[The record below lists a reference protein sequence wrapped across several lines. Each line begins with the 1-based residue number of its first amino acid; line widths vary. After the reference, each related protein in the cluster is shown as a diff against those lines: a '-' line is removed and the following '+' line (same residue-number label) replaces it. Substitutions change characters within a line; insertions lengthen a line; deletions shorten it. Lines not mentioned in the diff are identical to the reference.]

1 MATHVTKTFNVVKE
15 ARDVL
20 ENITNYNCDFLYQA
34 PTPAEYNSVSNKV
47 LGNMVVFFEEIRVAI
62 AEHQQRVKAGDTVP
76 VLGVSVVYNRPI
88 SEDNNFALAAFLHI
102 MLNQSF
108 KGITESNF
116 LDDGDKQV
124 GKYDIVL
131 ANNTA
136 QTIRYEEM
144 KEISSAGSAIML
156 LATNVK
162 DSVAFSN
169 ASASGIDVNEFKII
183 IPADD
188 SYTIDLVEGL
198 FGLVNDKTHFLSFI
212 RNSYINRNQLGGL
225 SIK

>member
-15 ARDVL
+15 AHEVMEDM
-20 ENITNYNCDFLYQA
+20 TNHNWSYED
-34 PTPAEYNSVSNKV
+34 PTPVEYKSVSNTV
-47 LGNMVVFFEEIRVAI
+47 MGNLVAFFEEIRAAI
-62 AEHQQRVKAGDTVP
+62 AEHQQRLKTGDKVP

-88 SEDNNFALAAFLHI
+88 TEDNNFALAAFLHI

-116 LDDGDKQV
+116 LDGDRQV
-124 GKYDIVL
+124 GQYDIVL

-136 QTIRYEEM
+136 QTIRYDVM

-198 FGLVNDKTHFLSFI
+198 FDLANDKAHFLSFI

>member
-1 MATHVTKTFNVVKE
+1 MATHVTKTFNIVKE
-15 ARDVL
+15 ARDVM
-20 ENITNYNCDFLYQA
+20 EEITNYNCDFLYEE

-47 LGNMVVFFEEIRVAI
+47 MGNMVVFFEEIRAAI
-62 AEHQQRVKAGDTVP
+62 AEHQRRVKAGDTVP

-88 SEDNNFALAAFLHI
+88 SEDNNFALAALLHI

-108 KGITESNF
+108 KGITECNF
-116 LDDGDKQV
+116 LDGDRQV

-144 KEISSAGSAIML
+144 KEISSAGSAIMM

-198 FGLVNDKTHFLSFI
+198 FGLANDKKHFLRFI
-212 RNSYINRNQLGGL
+212 RNSSINRNQLGGL
-225 SIK
+225 SIE